1 VISLQGVTKS
11 YTALAGA
18 SPALRDV
25 DLELAGGQLVALV
38 GRSGSGKSTLLNLI
52 GGVDRPTSGSVRVGD
67 TVLDSLSE
75 TRLTAWRGRTVGFV
89 FQSFQLLPTL
99 TALENVMLAMDF
111 AATRP
116 VAERRPHALAQ
127 LEQVGL
133 AAHASKLPS
142 MLSGGEQQR
151 VAIARALANDP
162 QIVLADEPTGNLD
175 SATAREVL
183 ALLQASAAAGKVV
196 IVATHDTE
204 LARVADRTLRLADG
218 RVIADET
225 SSRRV
230 EELA

>member
-204 LARVADRTLRLADG
+204 LARIADRTLRLADG